1 MQRYIAFVA
10 LIVSG
15 VASAEESLV
24 DALLDSLGSAGAEAA
39 AAATKSF
46 DALAPEA
53 RNTLAPWLSA
63 WIVSTRDEARRLGV
77 NAIPSEIRE
86 ALAGHVPTAILDR
99 VRWRVDASSFSLQ
112 RSLFGLGYTPAVTVD
127 DVILFADT
135 GVAMDAKLWAHEIY
149 HVIQY
154 RNWGVAEFVERY
166 LADYGA
172 VEHEASEFRWQWMV
186 DTDRVPG
193 L

>member
-1 MQRYIAFVA
+1 MRNYFAGVA
-10 LIVSG
+10 LIVS
-15 VASAEESLV
+15 SAVSADDTLI
-24 DALLDSLGSAGAEAA
+24 DALLDSFGSAGTEAA
-39 AAATKSF
+39 AAATRSF

-53 RNTLAPWLSA
+53 RNMLAPLVSA
-63 WIVSTRDEARRLGV
+63 WIVNTRDEAHRLGV

-86 ALAGHVPTAILDR
+86 ALAGHVPDAILDR

-127 DVILFADT
+127 DVVLFADT
-135 GVAMDAKLWAHEIY
+135 RVAMDPKLWAHEIY

-154 RNWGVAEFVERY
+154 RDRGVAEFVERY

-186 DTDRVPG
+186 DTGRVPRI
-193 L
+193 